1 MTSASGTG
9 VLLRHTFDDS
19 PSLRVRLSELFSEE
33 MRLLLERLQDLQGWI
48 VSIGE
53 PRCRRNVKM
62 SESRGIQR
70 RLGAKMD
77 IKPGES
83 KAE

>member
-1 MTSASGTG
+1 MTNASATG

-19 PSLRVRLSELFSEE
+19 SSFHVRSSESFNEE
-33 MRLLLERLQDLQGWI
+33 RRLLLERLQDLQGRI
-48 VSIGE
+48 VHIGE

-70 RLGAKMD
+70 LWAKMET
-77 IKPGES
+77 KPGES
-83 KAE
+83 NPE

>member
-1 MTSASGTG
+1 MTDASGAG
-9 VLLRHTFDDS
+9 VLLQHKFDDS
-19 PSLRVRLSELFSEE
+19 SSFRVGLSELFSEE
-33 MRLLLERLQDLQGWI
+33 MRLLLERLQDLQGRI

-70 RLGAKMD
+70 LWAKME

-83 KAE
+83 KPE

>member
-1 MTSASGTG
+1 MTNASGTG

-19 PSLRVRLSELFSEE
+19 SSFRVRLSELFSEE
-33 MRLLLERLQDLQGWI
+33 MRLLLERLQDRQGRI

-53 PRCRRNVKM
+53 PRCRCNVKM

-70 RLGAKMD
+70 LWAKME

-83 KAE
+83 KPE

>member
-70 RLGAKMD
+70 LGAKMD

>member
-70 RLGAKMD
+70 LWGGD
-77 IKPGES
+77 GD
-83 KAE
+83 